1 MNRLFLLS
9 PARCSGLRARCLLR
23 KNSRSDLARRLSG
36 SGIPLGEIFSFLS
49 ALYFRGKLA
58 YAEAFARPP
67 GRSRGVLVITPT
79 VGLVPPDAIIRA
91 ADLRRFGRAPID
103 LKNRRYCTALRQSA
117 KALAGGLATDCEVI
131 LLGSIA
137 SRKYLNLL
145 TPIFGSRLRVPV
157 DFIGRG
163 DMSRGGL
170 LLRSVRENREL
181 SYIEVA
187 ALNESPNGKRPSS
200 FISRS
205 RQVENCKRRTGVG
218 PRHLPQRR

>member
-9 PARCSGLRARCLLR
+9 PAQCSGLRARCLLR
-23 KNSRSDLARRLSG
+23 KNSRSELAQHLSG
-36 SGIPLGEIFSFLS
+36 SGMPLGEIFSFLS

-58 YAEAFARPP
+58 YSKAFARPP
-67 GRSRGVLVITPT
+67 DKIPGIFVITPT
-79 VGLVPPDAIIRA
+79 IGLVPPDAIVQA

-103 LKNRRYCTALRQSA
+103 LKNRRYCATLRQSA
-117 KALAGGLATDCEVI
+117 SVLAGGLAADCEVI

-137 SRKYLNLL
+137 TGKYLDLL
-145 TPIFGSRLRVPV
+145 APILGNRLRVPV

-181 SYIEVA
+181 PYIEVT
-187 ALNESPNGKRPSS
+187 ALIESSNGKHPSS
-200 FISRS
+200 FISRY
-205 RQVENCKRRTGVG
+205 RQVENCKG
-218 PRHLPQRR
+218 